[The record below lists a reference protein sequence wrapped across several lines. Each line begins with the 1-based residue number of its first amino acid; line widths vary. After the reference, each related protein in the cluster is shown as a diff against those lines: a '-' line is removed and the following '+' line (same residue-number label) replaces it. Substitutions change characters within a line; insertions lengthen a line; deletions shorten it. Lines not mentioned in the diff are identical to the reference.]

1 MKISILG
8 YGTFGKAIATCLEI
22 NKHEILPD
30 EVEGSE
36 MIFVSTPSFRVKEAL
51 CEHRENIKNQKII
64 ICSKGFNEDGDLIS
78 TVLEKEFPKN
88 SIYFLYGP
96 TLAEG
101 LINGD
106 LSAMILAGR
115 NDKEEIKKQIESENL
130 KIELSD
136 DVIGVQVGAAMK
148 NVVTIFVGIAEGAGY
163 GQNTQAY
170 IFTKGLQEIQKLGV
184 SLGSQPNTFLG
195 LTCSGDLSLRSRN
208 RLLGIEIG
216 KGKKIEDILVN
227 KKRYTL
233 EGLSTIKNHKI
244 ISHKLCVSLPF
255 VDILYSIIF
264 EGASIDEGIRKIS

>member
-8 YGTFGKAIATCLEI
+8 YGTFGQAIATRLII
-22 NKHEILPD
+22 NEHEILIN
-30 EVEGSE
+30 EVKGSD
-36 MIFVSTPSFRVKEAL
+36 MILVATPSYRVKEAL
-51 CEHRENIKNQKII
+51 LEHKDFIINQKII
-64 ICSKGFNEDGDLIS
+64 ICSKGFNKDGDLIS
-78 TVLEKEFPKN
+78 TVLEKEFPHN

-106 LSAMILAGR
+106 LSAMVLAGGSS
-115 NDKEEIKKQIESENL
+115 KEEVKKQIESQNL

-136 DVIGVQVGAAMK
+136 DVVGVQIGAAMK
-148 NVVTIFVGIAEGAGY
+148 NVVTIFVGIAEGASY

-184 SLGSQPNTFLG
+184 SLGAEPNTFIG

-216 KGKKIEDILVN
+216 KGRKIENIVA
-227 KKRYTL
+227 KKKYML
-233 EGLSTIKNHKI
+233 EGLATIKNHKN
-244 ISHKLCVSLPF
+244 ISSKLGVELPF
-255 VDILYSIIF
+255 VDILFSIIF
-264 EGASIDEGIRKIS
+264 EGYSVEEGIRRIV

>member
-8 YGTFGKAIATCLEI
+8 YGTFGQAIATRLII
-22 NKHEILPD
+22 NGHEILIN
-30 EVEGSE
+30 EVKGSD
-36 MIFVSTPSFRVKEAL
+36 MILVATPSYRVKEAL
-51 CEHRENIKNQKII
+51 LEHKDFIINQKII

-78 TVLEKEFPKN
+78 TVLGKEFPHN

-106 LSAMILAGR
+106 LSAMVLAGGSS
-115 NDKEEIKKQIESENL
+115 KEEVKKQIESQNL

-136 DVIGVQVGAAMK
+136 DVVGVQIGAAMK
-148 NVVTIFVGIAEGAGY
+148 NVVTIFVGIAEGASY

-184 SLGSQPNTFLG
+184 SLGAEPNTFMG

-216 KGKKIEDILVN
+216 KGRKIENIVA
-227 KKRYTL
+227 KKKYML
-233 EGLSTIKNHKI
+233 EGLATIKNHKN
-244 ISHKLCVSLPF
+244 ISSKLGVELPF
-255 VDILYSIIF
+255 VDILFSIIF
-264 EGASIDEGIRKIS
+264 EGYSVEEGIRRIV

>member
-8 YGTFGKAIATCLEI
+8 YGTFGQAIATRLII
-22 NKHEILPD
+22 NGHEILIN
-30 EVEGSE
+30 EVKGSD
-36 MIFVSTPSFRVKEAL
+36 MILVATPSYRVKEAL
-51 CEHRENIKNQKII
+51 LEHKDFIINQKII
-64 ICSKGFNEDGDLIS
+64 ICSKGFNKDGDLIS
-78 TVLEKEFPKN
+78 TVLEKEFPHN

-106 LSAMILAGR
+106 LSAMVLAGGSS
-115 NDKEEIKKQIESENL
+115 KEEVKKQIESQNL

-136 DVIGVQVGAAMK
+136 DVVGVQIGAAMK
-148 NVVTIFVGIAEGAGY
+148 NVVTIFVGIAEGASY

-184 SLGSQPNTFLG
+184 SLGAEPNTFIG

-216 KGKKIEDILVN
+216 KGRKIENIVA
-227 KKRYTL
+227 KKKYML
-233 EGLSTIKNHKI
+233 EGLATIKNHKN
-244 ISHKLCVSLPF
+244 ISSKLGVELPF
-255 VDILYSIIF
+255 VDILFSIIF
-264 EGASIDEGIRKIS
+264 EGYSVEEGIRRIV

>member
-8 YGTFGKAIATCLEI
+8 YGTFGQAIATRLII
-22 NKHEILPD
+22 NGHEILIN
-30 EVEGSE
+30 EVKGSD
-36 MIFVSTPSFRVKEAL
+36 MILVATPSYRVKEAL
-51 CEHRENIKNQKII
+51 LEHKDFIINQKII
-64 ICSKGFNEDGDLIS
+64 ICSKGFNKDGDLIS
-78 TVLEKEFPKN
+78 TVLGKEFPHN

-106 LSAMILAGR
+106 LSAMVLAGGSS
-115 NDKEEIKKQIESENL
+115 KEEVKKQIESQNL

-136 DVIGVQVGAAMK
+136 DVVGVQIGAAMK
-148 NVVTIFVGIAEGAGY
+148 NVVTIFVGIAEGASY

-184 SLGSQPNTFLG
+184 SLGAEPNTFIG

-216 KGKKIEDILVN
+216 KGRKIENIVA
-227 KKRYTL
+227 KKKYML
-233 EGLSTIKNHKI
+233 EGLATIKNHKN
-244 ISHKLCVSLPF
+244 ISSKLGVELPF
-255 VDILYSIIF
+255 VDILFSIIF
-264 EGASIDEGIRKIS
+264 EGYSVEEGIRRIV

>member
-8 YGTFGKAIATCLEI
+8 YGTFGQAIATRLII
-22 NKHEILPD
+22 NGHEILIN
-30 EVEGSE
+30 EVKGSD
-36 MIFVSTPSFRVKEAL
+36 MILVATPSYRVKEAL
-51 CEHRENIKNQKII
+51 LEHKDFIINQKII

-78 TVLEKEFPKN
+78 TVLGKEFPHN

-106 LSAMILAGR
+106 LSAMVLAGGSS
-115 NDKEEIKKQIESENL
+115 KEEVKKQIESQNL

-136 DVIGVQVGAAMK
+136 DVVGVQIGAAMK
-148 NVVTIFVGIAEGAGY
+148 NVVTIFVGIAEGASY

-184 SLGSQPNTFLG
+184 SLGAEPNTFIG

-216 KGKKIEDILVN
+216 KGRKIENIVA
-227 KKRYTL
+227 KKKYML
-233 EGLSTIKNHKI
+233 EGLATIKNHKN
-244 ISHKLCVSLPF
+244 ISSKLGVELPF
-255 VDILYSIIF
+255 VDILFSIIF
-264 EGASIDEGIRKIS
+264 EGYSVEEGIRRIV

>member
-8 YGTFGKAIATCLEI
+8 YGTFGQAIATRLII
-22 NKHEILPD
+22 NGHEILIN
-30 EVEGSE
+30 EVKGSD
-36 MIFVSTPSFRVKEAL
+36 MILVATPSYRVKEAL
-51 CEHRENIKNQKII
+51 LEHKDFIINQKII

-78 TVLEKEFPKN
+78 TVLGKEFPHN

-106 LSAMILAGR
+106 LSAMVLAGGSS
-115 NDKEEIKKQIESENL
+115 KEEVKKQIESQNL

-136 DVIGVQVGAAMK
+136 DVVGVQIGAAMK
-148 NVVTIFVGIAEGAGY
+148 NVVTIFVGIAEGASY

-184 SLGSQPNTFLG
+184 SLGAEPNSFIG

-216 KGKKIEDILVN
+216 KGRKIENIVA
-227 KKRYTL
+227 KKKYML
-233 EGLSTIKNHKI
+233 EGLATIKNHKN
-244 ISHKLCVSLPF
+244 ISSKLGVELPF
-255 VDILYSIIF
+255 VDILFSIIF
-264 EGASIDEGIRKIS
+264 EGYSVEEGIRRIV

>member
-8 YGTFGKAIATCLEI
+8 YGTFGSAIATCLKI
-22 NKHEILPD
+22 NKHEILID
-30 EVEGSE
+30 EVIGSDV
-36 MIFVSTPSFRVKEAL
+36 ILVSTPSFRVKEAL
-51 CEHRENIKNQKII
+51 IAHRGDIINQKII
-64 ICSKGFNEDGDLIS
+64 ICSKGFSEDGDLIS
-78 TVLEKEFPKN
+78 TVLEKEFPDN

-101 LINGD
+101 LVNGD
-106 LSAMILAGR
+106 LSAMVLAGG
-115 NDKEEIKKQIESENL
+115 DGKEEVKKQIESENL

-136 DVIGVQVGAAMK
+136 DVVGVQIGVAMK
-148 NVVTIFVGIAEGAGY
+148 NVVTIFVGIAEGASY

-184 SLGSQPNTFLG
+184 SLGAEPNTFLG

-216 KGKKIEDILVN
+216 KGRKVEDILV
-227 KKRYTL
+227 KEKYTL

-244 ISHKLCVSLPF
+244 ISKKLGIELPF
-255 VDILYSIIF
+255 VDILFSIIY
-264 EGASIDEGIRKIS
+264 EDLSVEDAIRKIV

>member
-8 YGTFGKAIATCLEI
+8 YGTFGQAIATRLII
-22 NKHEILPD
+22 NGHEILIN
-30 EVEGSE
+30 EVKGSD
-36 MIFVSTPSFRVKEAL
+36 MILVATPSYRVKEAL
-51 CEHRENIKNQKII
+51 LEHKEFIINQKII

-78 TVLEKEFPKN
+78 TVLGKEFPHN

-106 LSAMILAGR
+106 LSAMVLAGGSS
-115 NDKEEIKKQIESENL
+115 KEEVKKQIESQNL

-136 DVIGVQVGAAMK
+136 DVVGVQIGAAMK
-148 NVVTIFVGIAEGAGY
+148 NVVTIFVGIAEGASY

-184 SLGSQPNTFLG
+184 SLGAEPNTFIG

-216 KGKKIEDILVN
+216 KGRKIENIVA
-227 KKRYTL
+227 KKKYML
-233 EGLSTIKNHKI
+233 EGLATIKNHKN
-244 ISHKLCVSLPF
+244 ISSKLGVELPF
-255 VDILYSIIF
+255 VDILFSIIF
-264 EGASIDEGIRKIS
+264 EGYSVEEGIRRIV